1 MRERLRRLLT
11 PAVVLAALVGVGLLL
26 RHDGPVA
33 ARALARADAVP
44 WLLAAL
50 AANVAG
56 LVLAVHAWR
65 VLVPAP
71 PGSAPGTP
79 GPVRG
84 LTAARIYFLGQLSK
98 YLPGRVWGV
107 VTHVTHGREAGVPAA
122 TMTSAYLLS
131 LALTV
136 LTGAGVSLLAAPA
149 ALPGQWFWLCLPAAG
164 FLACAARPALATRPV
179 AALARLAR
187 RPIDPPPDAAVRRA
201 IALAVASWLVSG
213 LHLWFLAI
221 ALGAPAAAS
230 AGPGIGAFALATV
243 VSSLAVVVPD
253 GWGVRELTIAAALAT
268 VLPGGTAASAAVASR
283 VVCVVAELGGAA
295 TVLAWARLRAAT
307 TAPTAPPTAPATA
320 PAATAT
326 TPAQPPTAP
335 TPPPAPM
342 GDTRVHP

>member
-1 MRERLRRLLT
+1 MAERLRRLLT

-26 RHDGPVA
+26 RHEGPVA
-33 ARALARADAVP
+33 ARALGRADAVP
-44 WLLAAL
+44 LLLAAL
-50 AANVAG
+50 AANVTG

-79 GPVRG
+79 GPIRG
-84 LTAARIYFLGQLSK
+84 LNAARIYFLGQLSK

-131 LALTV
+131 LALTL

-164 FLACAARPALATRPV
+164 LLACVARPALATRPV

-187 RPIDPPPDAAVRRA
+187 RSVEPPPDAAVRRA

-230 AGPGIGAFALATV
+230 AGAGIGAFALATV

-268 VLPGGTAASAAVASR
+268 VLPGGTAATAAVASR
-283 VVCVVAELGGAA
+283 VVCVVAELGSSAA
-295 TVLAWARLRAAT
+295 VLAWARLRG
-307 TAPTAPPTAPATA
+307 APLVPGKPAPPLAPPSVPPSA
-320 PAATAT
+320 P
-326 TPAQPPTAP
+326 PLD
-335 TPPPAPM
+335 PM

>member
-1 MRERLRRLLT
+1 MARRLRALLT
-11 PAVVLAALVGVGLLL
+11 PAIVLAALVGVGLLL
-26 RHDGPVA
+26 RHEGPVA

-44 WLLAAL
+44 LLLAAL

-79 GPVRG
+79 GPIRG

-122 TMTSAYLLS
+122 AMTSAYLLS

-187 RPIDPPPDAAVRRA
+187 RPIEPPPDAAVRRA

-213 LHLWFLAI
+213 LHLWFLAV

-268 VLPGGTAASAAVASR
+268 VLPGGTAATAAVASR
-283 VVCVVAELGGAA
+283 VVCVVAELGSSAA
-295 TVLAWARLRAAT
+295 VLAWSRLRTARRTPADGTPPAT
-307 TAPTAPPTAPATA
+307 PPADRTPPAPAT
-320 PAATAT
+320 
-326 TPAQPPTAP
+326 
-335 TPPPAPM
+335 PAPM